1 MTDVVYYLF
10 NSLGISSQPSRLML
24 LKWVKVTE
32 EIFNEILSTVTED
45 KNKGFKARRWTN
57 R

>member
-45 KNKGFKARRWTN
+45 KNKGFKARQWTN